1 MSANIGQDQLDKAI
15 KPVDFSDK
23 SSSGEQEEK
32 ETPWADAISVSVVGS
47 SDLDDVNIPPRPLLV
62 GDWWKEGDLGY
73 ICAQRGVGKTH
84 LAMMFARAIA
94 GPTPNVGP
102 WDCPG
107 NVQVLYVDGEMPFD
121 DIRNRDKAYL
131 NTDASSSVL
140 YMNHEVVFQRS
151 GREMNIAD
159 PEFQSSLLEFCV
171 NREVKVVFFDN
182 LSSLASGMDENGAND
197 WEQVKPWLLRF
208 RRAGISVV
216 IVHHAGRS
224 GKMRGT
230 SKREDDTFWIVE
242 LEDEKDEATKGA
254 KFRMRFSK
262 NRNDKGES
270 RSLSWHFQPSNVS
283 GNEAA
288 CFPVYRALDPEDD
301 FLELVKNGFNRCKDI
316 ADSMGWN
323 APRVSKLANKMK
335 ERERIE
341 IDDGKYRFLK

>member
-1 MSANIGQDQLDKAI
+1 MSKSIPKGV
-15 KPVDFSDK
+15 KPVPLPDNVTPIP
-23 SSSGEQEEK
+23 SGEPEEPL
-32 ETPWADAISVSVVGS
+32 TPWVDAISMSVVGS
-47 SDLDDVNIPPRPLLV
+47 SELKNIDIPKRPPLV

-73 ICAQRGVGKTH
+73 ICAQRGAGKTH

-107 NVQVLYVDGEMPFD
+107 NVQVLYIDGEMPFD
-121 DIRNRDKAYL
+121 DIRSRDKAYL
-131 NTDASSSVL
+131 NTHDSSSVL

-151 GREMNIAD
+151 GREMNIAKPD
-159 PEFQSSLLEFCV
+159 FQSSILEFCKE
-171 NREVKVVFFDN
+171 RKVRVIFFDN

-197 WEQVKPWLLRF
+197 WEHVKPWLLRF

-230 SKREDDTFWIVE
+230 SKREDDTFWIIE

-270 RSLSWHFQPSNVS
+270 RSISWHFQPTTDRDND
-283 GNEAA
+283 AA
-288 CFPVYRALDPEDD
+288 CFPVYTILDPEDD
-301 FLELVKNGFNRCKDI
+301 FLELVKNGVNRCKDI
-316 ADSMGWN
+316 ADSMGWK
-323 APRVSKLANKMK
+323 APRVSKLANKLK
-335 ERERIE
+335 ERDRIE
-341 IDDGKYRFLK
+341 INDGKYRFLK